1 MEFSVKRDLG
11 SMASNSS
18 SYFDIWFY
26 DFMIYSMKKPV
37 YNEKL
42 PDRWMLQTWQ
52 MDICPQTSWDTDK
65 TGQSSLKASFH
76 TLWYILILMD
86 MSLSKRWELVMD
98 REAWRAAV
106 RVVAKSRTQLSDWT
120 ELNVKYKIA
129 RIFHPLATYLIYL
142 RKVWFHFL

>member
-1 MEFSVKRDLG
+1 MRDLG
-11 SMASNSS
+11 SMAPNSS
-18 SYFDIWFY
+18 SYFDI

-42 PDRWMLQTWQ
+42 PDRRMLQIWQ

-106 RVVAKSRTQLSDWT
+106 RGVTKSRTQLSDWT
-120 ELNVKYKIA
+120 EPNVKYKIA
-129 RIFHPLATYLIYL
+129 WIFHPLATYLIY
-142 RKVWFHFL
+142 